1 MKTWYRLARATVTGG
16 SAELLIYDE
25 IGLWGI
31 DAQWLVQDLMDIG
44 NDDLT
49 VRVNSP
55 GGDVFEG
62 IAIMNALRAHRGQ
75 VTAVVEGLAASA
87 ASIIAI
93 GGADRLVMR
102 PQAELMIHDAWG
114 LAMGNAAEMNSM
126 KGQLDRTSDSLAAV
140 YADKAGGTVESWR
153 QAMRDE
159 TWMSAD
165 EAVESGLADAVED
178 AREEDVPDVVAAHP
192 GRVFALARKFNHS
205 RRAEAS
211 RPAIIDPAPA
221 AGKENDMP
229 LMTEV
234 ATRLGLDADGL
245 DEKTLLAA
253 LDEVLDEQEEPP
265 TPGDPS
271 PADETTDPADEETA
285 PGAGNGEAG
294 ETPAESS
301 DDGEDDQETDTVV
314 HLDKAVYEDLL
325 SRATA
330 GDEAAEQDKVARAS
344 ALIEDDGIKSGR
356 LLGWQRDAWVDRAT
370 ENFEETK
377 KALMKLSPGTVNL
390 AEVGRGGSDED
401 REAHAKA
408 DLNRKLD
415 ALDRGA
421 SKNIF

>member
-114 LAMGNAAEMNSM
+114 LAMGNAAEMDSM
-126 KGQLDRTSDSLAAV
+126 KDQLDRTSDSLAAV

-165 EAVESGLADAVED
+165 EAVTAGLADAVED
-178 AREEDVPDVVAAHP
+178 ARDEDVPDVVAAHP
-192 GRVFALARKFNHS
+192 GRIFALAQKFNHS

-211 RPAIIDPAPA
+211 RPAIINPATVA
-221 AGKENDMP
+221 EKETTMP
-229 LMTEV
+229 LMKDV

-253 LDEVLDEQEEPP
+253 LDEVLDEQGSGDDGGAETPEPKVSEE
-265 TPGDPS
+265 TPAPQSGSAPRT
-271 PADETTDPADEETA
+271 DEAAAPEDDEETD
-285 PGAGNGEAG
+285 
-294 ETPAESS
+294 SI
-301 DDGEDDQETDTVV
+301 V

-344 ALIEDDGIKSGR
+344 ALIEDDGIKAGR
-356 LLGWQRDAWVDRAT
+356 LLGWQRDEWVDRAT
-370 ENFEETK
+370 KNYADTK
-377 KALMKLSPGTVNL
+377 KALLALAPGLVPVK
-390 AEVGRGGSDED
+390 ESGRGGSDED
-401 REAHAKA
+401 RESTNRQAMKTAAKKSRFA
-408 DLNRKLD
+408 PKPTV
-415 ALDRGA
+415 
-421 SKNIF
+421 

>member
-62 IAIMNALRAHRGQ
+62 IAIMNALRAHRGT

-114 LAMGNAAEMNSM
+114 LAMGNAAEMDSM
-126 KGQLDRTSDSLAAV
+126 KDQLDRTSDSLAAV

-165 EAVESGLADAVED
+165 EAVTAGLADAVED
-178 AREEDVPDVVAAHP
+178 ARDEDVPDVVAAHP
-192 GRVFALARKFNHS
+192 GRVFALAQKFNHS

-211 RPAIIDPAPA
+211 RPAIIDPAPVA
-221 AGKENDMP
+221 EKETTMP
-229 LMTEV
+229 LMKDV
-234 ATRLGLDADGL
+234 AKRLGLDADGL

-253 LDEVLDEQEEPP
+253 LDEVLDEQDSETPTAPESEATEETGKNP
-265 TPGDPS
+265 TPKHTVDEAGD
-271 PADETTDPADEETA
+271 EQEEET
-285 PGAGNGEAG
+285 P
-294 ETPAESS
+294 
-301 DDGEDDQETDTVV
+301 DEDSDTVV

-344 ALIEDDGIKSGR
+344 ALIEDDGIKAGR
-356 LLGWQRDAWVDRAT
+356 LLGWQRDEWVDRAT
-370 ENFEETK
+370 KNYADTK
-377 KALMKLSPGTVNL
+377 KALLALAPGLVPVK
-390 AEVGRGGSDED
+390 ESGRGGSDED
-401 REAHAKA
+401 RESTNRQALKTAAKKSRFA
-408 DLNRKLD
+408 PKPTV
-415 ALDRGA
+415 
-421 SKNIF
+421 

>member
-1 MKTWYRLARATVTGG
+1 MKTWYRLAQATVTGG

-31 DAQWLVQDLMDIG
+31 DAQWLVRDLMDIG
-44 NDDLT
+44 NDDLL

-62 IAIMNALRAHRGQ
+62 IAIMNALRGHRGT

-114 LAMGNAAEMNSM
+114 LAMGNAAEMDSM
-126 KGQLDRTSDSLAAV
+126 KDQLDRTSDSLAAV
-140 YADKAGGTVESWR
+140 YADKAGGTVDDWR

-165 EAVESGLADAVED
+165 EAVTAGLADAVED
-178 AREEDVPDVVAAHP
+178 ARDEDVPDVVAAHP
-192 GRVFALARKFNHS
+192 GRVFALAQKFNHT

-211 RPAIIDPAPA
+211 RPAIIDPAPVA
-221 AGKENDMP
+221 EKETTMP
-229 LMTEV
+229 LMKDV
-234 ATRLGLDADGL
+234 AKRLGLDAEDL

-253 LDEVLDEQEEPP
+253 LDEVLDEQDSETPPAPESEAAEETGKTP
-265 TPGDPS
+265 TPKPT
-271 PADETTDPADEETA
+271 ADEAGDEPEEET
-285 PGAGNGEAG
+285 P
-294 ETPAESS
+294 
-301 DDGEDDQETDTVV
+301 DEDSDTVV
-314 HLDKAVYEDLL
+314 YLDKAVYEDLL

-344 ALIEDDGIKSGR
+344 ALIEDDGIKAGR
-356 LLGWQRDAWVDRAT
+356 LLGWQRDEWVDRAT
-370 ENFEETK
+370 KNYADTK
-377 KALMKLSPGTVNL
+377 KALLALAPGLVPVK
-390 AEVGRGGSDED
+390 ESGRGGSDED
-401 REAHAKA
+401 RASTNRQALKTAAKKSRFA
-408 DLNRKLD
+408 PKPTV
-415 ALDRGA
+415 
-421 SKNIF
+421 

>member
-62 IAIMNALRAHRGQ
+62 IAIMNALRAHRGT

-114 LAMGNAAEMNSM
+114 LAMGNAAEMDSM
-126 KGQLDRTSDSLAAV
+126 KDQLDRTSDSLAAV

-165 EAVESGLADAVED
+165 EAVTAGLADAVED
-178 AREEDVPDVVAAHP
+178 ARDEDVPDVVAAHP
-192 GRVFALARKFNHS
+192 GRVFALAQKFNHS
-205 RRAEAS
+205 HRAEAS
-211 RPAIIDPAPA
+211 RPAIIDPAPVA
-221 AGKENDMP
+221 EKETTMP
-229 LMTEV
+229 LMKDV
-234 ATRLGLDADGL
+234 AKRLGLAADGL

-253 LDEVLDEQEEPP
+253 LDEVLDEQDSETPTAPESEATEETGKNP
-265 TPGDPS
+265 TPKHTVDEAGD
-271 PADETTDPADEETA
+271 EQEEET
-285 PGAGNGEAG
+285 P
-294 ETPAESS
+294 
-301 DDGEDDQETDTVV
+301 DEDSDTVV
-314 HLDKAVYEDLL
+314 YLDKAVYEDLL

-344 ALIEDDGIKSGR
+344 ALIEDDGIKAGR
-356 LLGWQRDAWVDRAT
+356 LLGWQRDEWVDRAT
-370 ENFEETK
+370 KNYADTK
-377 KALMKLSPGTVNL
+377 KALLALAPGLVPVK
-390 AEVGRGGSDED
+390 ESGRGGSDED
-401 REAHAKA
+401 RESTNRQALKTAAKKSRFA
-408 DLNRKLD
+408 PKPTV
-415 ALDRGA
+415 
-421 SKNIF
+421 

>member
-31 DAQWLVQDLMDIG
+31 DAQWLVRDLMDIG

-62 IAIMNALRAHRGQ
+62 IAIMNALRGHRGT

-114 LAMGNAAEMNSM
+114 LAMGNAAEMDSM
-126 KGQLDRTSDSLAAV
+126 KDQLDRTSDSLAAV
-140 YADKAGGTVESWR
+140 YADKAGGTVDDWR

-165 EAVESGLADAVED
+165 EAVTAGLADAVED
-178 AREEDVPDVVAAHP
+178 PREEDVPDVVAAHP
-192 GRVFALARKFNHS
+192 GRVFALAQKFNHS

-211 RPAIIDPAPA
+211 RPAIIDPAPVA
-221 AGKENDMP
+221 EKETTMP
-229 LMTEV
+229 LMKDV
-234 ATRLGLDADGL
+234 AKRLGLDAEDL

-253 LDEVLDEQEEPP
+253 LDEVLDEQDSETPTAPGSEAAEETGKTP
-265 TPGDPS
+265 TPEPTADDAGDEPEE
-271 PADETTDPADEETA
+271 ETTD
-285 PGAGNGEAG
+285 
-294 ETPAESS
+294 
-301 DDGEDDQETDTVV
+301 EDSDTVV

-330 GDEAAEQDKVARAS
+330 GDDAAEQDKVARAS
-344 ALIEDDGIKSGR
+344 ALIEDDGIKAGR
-356 LLGWQRDAWVDRAT
+356 LLGWQRDEWVDRAT
-370 ENFEETK
+370 KNYADTK
-377 KALMKLSPGTVNL
+377 KALLALAPGLVPVK
-390 AEVGRGGSDED
+390 ESGRGGSDED
-401 REAHAKA
+401 RESTNRQALKTAAKKSRFA
-408 DLNRKLD
+408 PKPTV
-415 ALDRGA
+415 
-421 SKNIF
+421 